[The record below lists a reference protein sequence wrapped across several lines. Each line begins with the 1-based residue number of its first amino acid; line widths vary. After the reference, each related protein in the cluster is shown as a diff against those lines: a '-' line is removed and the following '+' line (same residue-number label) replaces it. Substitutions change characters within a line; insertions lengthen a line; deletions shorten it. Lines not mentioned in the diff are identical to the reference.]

1 MTRRS
6 KNFARTTAHL
16 ESSRK
21 ESRRR
26 KKIFWIFLDIPPPS
40 IDKSDKA
47 GKINFLRSEIKPDA
61 QIFATYKKTYLQIS
75 ENYDVQKNKAVR
87 AALFCL
93 ALLIFA
99 FGIAILILKA
109 RLHQK
114 SAVSK
119 RITQILENER
129 RRISRDLHDS
139 VIQEIRSIKLES
151 DRIGNGKI
159 SENTINELR
168 SICYNLTPP
177 DLNLESGAT
186 LEILLAGLCSEFQ
199 KKNKIKCIFVA
210 DENLPEIKSKDKML
224 TIFRIVQE
232 SLQNISEHSN
242 AQNCSVVVRNRDGIV
257 IFITDDGNGFD
268 LALEMKKPF
277 CFGLK
282 TMFERASQIGA
293 ILSIESAAGDGTEIK
308 LEIKK

>member
-1 MTRRS
+1 M
-6 KNFARTTAHL
+6 
-16 ESSRK
+16 
-21 ESRRR
+21 
-26 KKIFWIFLDIPPPS
+26 DIPPPS

-47 GKINFLRSEIKPDA
+47 DKINFLRSEIKPDA
-61 QIFATYKKTYLQIS
+61 QIFATYKETYLQIN

-151 DRIGNGKI
+151 DRIGNGKISEI

-242 AQNCSVVVRNRDGIV
+242 AQNCSVVVRNKDGIV

-268 LALEMKKPF
+268 LASEMKKPF

>member
-1 MTRRS
+1 M
-6 KNFARTTAHL
+6 AR
-16 ESSRK
+16 
-21 ESRRR
+21 
-26 KKIFWIFLDIPPPS
+26 

-47 GKINFLRSEIKPDA
+47 DKINFLRSEIKPDA
-61 QIFATYKKTYLQIS
+61 QIFATYKETYLQIN

-93 ALLIFA
+93 ALLIFV

-139 VIQEIRSIKLES
+139 IIQEIRSIKLES

-159 SENTINELR
+159 SEISENTIDELR

-186 LEILLAGLCSEFQ
+186 LKILLAGLCSEFQ
-199 KKNKIKCIFVA
+199 KKNKIKCIF
-210 DENLPEIKSKDKML
+210 
-224 TIFRIVQE
+224 
-232 SLQNISEHSN
+232 
-242 AQNCSVVVRNRDGIV
+242 
-257 IFITDDGNGFD
+257 ITDDGNGFD
-268 LALEMKKPF
+268 LASEMKKPF
-277 CFGLK
+277 CFRLK

-293 ILSIESAAGDGTEIK
+293 ILSIESASDDGTEIK